1 MVPSSMNQLQS
12 NLQDDIESS
21 KKVKKKK
28 KKKHKKDKKDKN
40 KTDFFPTGIP
50 GTHIKSLDDRLAE
63 VDPPPNIMESNQR
76 QSLMHDIHEDE
87 ENEFSFDTSF
97 KQEISD
103 IDISPRHSMI
113 GGDIMLSNDDVVMG
127 DREHLYREEPVIEYM
142 KSEDE
147 DSDISI

>member
-1 MVPSSMNQLQS
+1 MNQSQS
-12 NLQDDIESS
+12 NLQDDLESS

-28 KKKHKKDKKDKN
+28 KKKHKKDKKDRN

-63 VDPPPNIMESNQR
+63 VDSSPNIMESNQR
-76 QSLMHDIHEDE
+76 QPLMHDIHEHE
-87 ENEFSFDTSF
+87 ENEFSFDANF

-103 IDISPRHSMI
+103 IDISPRHGMI
-113 GGDIMLSNDDVVMG
+113 GEDNIMLSNEDVVMG
-127 DREHLYREEPVIEYM
+127 GRENRYREEPVIEYM

>member
-1 MVPSSMNQLQS
+1 MAPSSMNQSHS

-21 KKVKKKK
+21 KKMKKKK
-28 KKKHKKDKKDKN
+28 KKKHKKDKKDRN
-40 KTDFFPTGIP
+40 RTDFFPTGIP

-63 VDPPPNIMESNQR
+63 VDSPANIVESNQR
-76 QSLMHDIHEDE
+76 QPLMHNIHEDE
-87 ENEFSFDTSF
+87 VNEFSFDANF

-103 IDISPRHSMI
+103 VDISPRHSMI
-113 GGDIMLSNDDVVMG
+113 GEDNMLSNDDVVMG
-127 DREHLYREEPVIEYM
+127 DRKHLYREEPVVEYM